1 MLYEVKMEFADKI
14 RFVREQLGLTQEE
27 LANKLGVAFATINR
41 WEQGLTVPHASTEK
55 KLYDFCKE
63 NGIEFSKS
71 NPYQLG
77 YKLITATQIENW
89 FGDNQRDSQ
98 GKFPELIERLLK
110 ESLATLPKE
119 FRFPQGDKISL
130 DGIDGFLNVTSPKS
144 LYIPE
149 GESFWELGATV
160 KTSKTKILTDFEKRD
175 SQIDVNQKKKTTFV
189 LVTPVSLKTKS
200 IDEIK
205 KKILGSSWKAVKVYT
220 SVELEE
226 WLSHNLATS
235 IWMYKNI
242 CGQELSLDTLALAHK
257 KLVNATTPQLST
269 KIFTASREKEVET
282 LTESIKSKKVIKVAG
297 PSFYEAYGFV
307 ISAMIE
313 TDLDENNS
321 RTVICRDYASLQ
333 KINTLTSDKILILDS
348 NISNYNLSDSKN
360 TTILIYGKDI
370 NDNKIDIQLWHRP
383 QSVLSDILKNEMTV
397 SSTQLR
403 KLSHLAKNNVFL
415 TVRELENET
424 CHSSNLWRTRED
436 LSLLIPLLMIGK
448 INKKNQSDRDILA
461 TFLSNGE
468 TVDQYLAKIKYW
480 ENIDNSPL
488 LSYGDFIK
496 VSLKEELW
504 SAICKQITEETI
516 NKLLKSVKFIFSVP
530 NPKYDLPTE
539 KQFAHQLY
547 NKVWKYS
554 RHVIEG
560 LLDSCILISI
570 YNDKQLEVDLLID
583 EILKSISSKELLFTI
598 SDYMKALAES
608 SPERFLAYI
617 EAEIKKDNSL
627 IWELF
632 SNNDADFLFGGGHNY
647 CALLWSL
654 ESLCGLDN
662 YKIRVCKILFKLV
675 QKGFTY
681 KISNSPSETLENILW
696 LYNNKNAMSFED
708 KILFMEQ
715 CIAKYGNEFIPYAIK
730 IVFKTSACLT
740 DSTLKW
746 RDPDLKN
753 EDLTYGVWFNAIDR
767 VIIATINKIDV
778 SDTQILKTLIKH
790 YHQIPLNTF
799 KKITNYISKAYHQN
813 TTEATF
819 LYEYL
824 LKKRYDVIKYHKE
837 DSKQFIKII
846 EKVITCLK
854 PSNKIEASLIYFKGF
869 GYNDCPIPET
879 IDEDFEKEER
889 ATRKFQNELLQN
901 LLNEFNHRDVLDKIL
916 QVLPN
921 NGVDGT
927 FLAEANLIEENKLFV
942 RNQLINLKKYCTLAS
957 FIAKDS
963 EEEKN
968 SFINCLDIEI
978 LIELIPFIQ
987 NYYFIPTR
995 IFEDESLVKKF
1006 FEHRHMDN
1014 NANDIEIQ
1022 LIKKYNPAGYFQW
1035 LLYRQKEEDWDLS
1048 EITSV
1053 MNNINKDNY
1062 PPSKYHFIKEL
1073 LSKLDDRYYTED
1085 IIRMEFTFFLLFD
1098 REDMPNGILKYF
1110 LENPK
1115 EYCTII
1121 SCENESIPARTKYEI
1136 MNRMKL
1142 PKDYTQ
1148 TQVSNF
1154 VSVLMENAHSDSVE
1168 DRVKKQYIGEILARS
1183 FVHTNEEYIPT
1194 VLKDLLEEIDDLD
1207 VNKGVYIGYQNNRG
1221 VRTITDGSPEI
1232 TRALKLEEEAKSCE
1246 IMYPAAAHILR
1257 MMASSS
1263 RHEAARDKEEK
1274 LINDGI
1280 L

>member
-1 MLYEVKMEFADKI
+1 MEFSDKI
-14 RFVREQLGLTQEE
+14 RFAREELGITQEE
-27 LANKLGVAFATINR
+27 LAKKLGVAFATINR
-41 WEQGLTVPHASTEK
+41 WEQGLTTPHASTEK

-63 NGIEFSKS
+63 NGIEFCKS

-89 FGDNQRDSQ
+89 FGDNQRESQ

-110 ESLATLPKE
+110 ESLATVPKE

-130 DGIDGFLNVTSPKS
+130 DGVDGFLNVVSPKS

-160 KTSKTKILTDFEKRD
+160 KTSKAKILADFEKRD
-175 SQIDVNQKKKTTFV
+175 AQIGVNQKKQTTFV
-189 LVTPVSLKTKS
+189 LVTPAPLKTKS
-200 IDEIK
+200 IEEIK
-205 KKILGSSWKAVKVYT
+205 KKILCSSWKEVRVYT

-235 IWMYKNI
+235 VWMYKNI

-257 KLVNATTPQLST
+257 KLINATTPQLST

-282 LTESIKSKKVIKVAG
+282 LIESIKGKKVIKVAG

-307 ISAMIE
+307 VSAMIE
-313 TDLDENNS
+313 TALDENNS

-360 TTILIYGKDI
+360 TTIFIYGKDI
-370 NDNKIDIQLWHRP
+370 SDNKIDIQLWHRP
-383 QSVLSDILKNEMTV
+383 QSVLSDILKNEMSV
-397 SSTQLR
+397 STTQLR

-436 LSLLIPLLMIGK
+436 LPLLIPLLMVGK
-448 INKKNQSDRDILA
+448 INKKSQSDRNALSV
-461 TFLSNGE
+461 FLPDGE
-468 TVDQYLAKIKYW
+468 TVDQYLSKISRW

-488 LSYGDFIK
+488 LCYGDFVK

-504 SAICKQITEETI
+504 SAISKNITEETI
-516 NKLLKSVKFIFSVP
+516 KKLLESVKTIFSAP
-530 NPKYDLPTE
+530 NPKYDLPRD

-547 NKVWKYS
+547 NKVWQYS
-554 RHVIEG
+554 SYLIEG
-560 LLDSCILISI
+560 LLDSCILLSI
-570 YNDKQLEVDLLID
+570 YNEKQLEVDSVID
-583 EILKSISSKELLFTI
+583 DILKSISSKELLFTI
-598 SDYMKALAES
+598 SDYMKTLAES

-617 EAEIKKDNSL
+617 ETEIKKDTSL
-627 IWELF
+627 IWALF

-654 ESLCGLDN
+654 ESLCGLDD
-662 YKIRVCKILFKLV
+662 YKIRVCKILFKLI

-696 LYNNKNAMSFED
+696 LYNNKNALSFED
-708 KILFMEQ
+708 KILFLEQ
-715 CIAKYGNEFIPYAIK
+715 FIAKYGNEFIPYAIK

-746 RDPDLKN
+746 RDPDLKS
-753 EDLTYGVWFNAIDR
+753 EDLTYGVLFNAIDR
-767 VIIATINKIDV
+767 VIAATINKIAF
-778 SDTQILKTLIKH
+778 SDTKTLKTLIKH
-790 YHQIPLNTF
+790 YHQIPRRTF
-799 KKITNYISKAYHQN
+799 EKIANYIIDTYHQN
-813 TTEATF
+813 TSEAAF

-824 LKKRYDVIKYHKE
+824 LKKRYEVIKYHKE
-837 DSKQFIKII
+837 DSEQFIKII
-846 EKVITCLK
+846 ETVISSLK
-854 PSNKIEASLIYFKGF
+854 PTDKIEASLIYFKGF

-879 IDEDFEKEER
+879 INEDFEKEER
-889 ATRKFQNELLQN
+889 ATRKFQKEQLQE
-901 LLNEFNHRDVLDKIL
+901 LLNEFNHREVLDKIL

-921 NGVDGT
+921 NGADGA
-927 FLAEANLIEENKLFV
+927 FLAEANLFEEDKLFI
-942 RNQLINLKKYCTLAS
+942 RSQLIKLKKYCTLAS

-963 EEEKN
+963 DEEKN

-978 LIELIPFIQ
+978 LTELIPFIQ

-995 IFEDESLVKKF
+995 ILEDESLIQKF
-1006 FEHRHMDN
+1006 FEHRQMDN
-1014 NANDIEIQ
+1014 HANDIEIQ
-1022 LIKKYNPAGYFQW
+1022 LIKKHNPAGYFQW
-1035 LLYRQKEEDWDLS
+1035 LLYRQKEENWDLS
-1048 EITSV
+1048 DIVSV
-1053 MNNINKDNY
+1053 MNNIDKENY
-1062 PPSKYHFIKEL
+1062 PPSKYYFIKEL

-1085 IIRMEFTFFLLFD
+1085 IIRLEFTYLLLFD
-1098 REDMPNGILKYF
+1098 REDTPNGILRYF

-1115 EYCTII
+1115 EYCAVI
-1121 SCENESIPARTKYEI
+1121 SRENKSIPPQTKYEI
-1136 MNRMKL
+1136 MGRIKL
-1142 PKDYTQ
+1142 PKNYTQ
-1148 TQVSNF
+1148 AQVSNF
-1154 VSVLMENAHSDSVE
+1154 TSTLLENASSDSVE
-1168 DRVKKQYIGEILARS
+1168 DRVKKQHLGEILARS
-1183 FVHTNEEYIPT
+1183 FEHTKEEYIPIE
-1194 VLKDLLEEIDDLD
+1194 LKILLEEIDDLE

-1221 VRTITDGSPEI
+1221 VRTVTDGSPEL
-1232 TRALKLEEEAKSCE
+1232 TRAIKLEEEAKLCE
-1246 IMYPAAAHILR
+1246 IMYPVAAHILR

-1263 RHEAARDKEEK
+1263 RQEAARDKEDK

>member
-1 MLYEVKMEFADKI
+1 MEFSEKI
-14 RFVREQLGLTQEE
+14 RFVREELGLTQED
-27 LANKLGVAFATINR
+27 LAKKLGVAFATINR
-41 WEQGLTVPHASTEK
+41 WEQGSTKPHANTEK
-55 KLYDFCKE
+55 KLYEFCKD
-63 NGIEFSKS
+63 NGVEFSKS
-71 NPYQLG
+71 NPCQLG
-77 YKLITATQIENW
+77 CKLITSTQIENW
-89 FGDNQRDSQ
+89 FGDNQREAQ
-98 GKFPELIERLLK
+98 GKFPELIVRLLK
-110 ESLATLPKE
+110 ESFATLPKE
-119 FRFPQGDKISL
+119 FRFPQGDKVSL
-130 DGIDGFLNVTSPKS
+130 DGVDGFLNVTFPKS
-144 LYIPE
+144 LYVPE

-160 KTSKTKILTDFEKRD
+160 KTSKTKILTDFRKRD
-175 SQIDVNQKKKTTFV
+175 AQISIEKKKKTTFV
-189 LVTPVSLKTKS
+189 LVTPASFKTKT
-200 IDEIK
+200 IEEIK
-205 KKILGSSWKAVKVYT
+205 KEVLGNSWKAVKVYT
-220 SVELEE
+220 SVELED
-226 WLSHNLATS
+226 WLSYNLATS

-257 KLVNATTPQLST
+257 KLINATTPQLST
-269 KIFTASREKEVET
+269 KIFTASREKEVEA
-282 LTESIKSKKVIKVAG
+282 LVESIKSKKVIKVAG

-307 ISAMIE
+307 VSAMIE
-313 TDLDENNS
+313 TALDENNL
-321 RTVICRDYASLQ
+321 RTVICRDYTSLQ

-360 TTILIYGKDI
+360 TTIFIYGKDI

-383 QSVLSDILKNEMTV
+383 QSVLSDILKNEMKV
-397 SSTQLR
+397 SSTQIR

-424 CHSSNLWRTRED
+424 CHTSNLWRTRED
-436 LSLLIPLLMIGK
+436 LSLLIPLLMVGK
-448 INKKNQSDRDILA
+448 INKKNQSDRDV
-461 TFLSNGE
+461 LSNFLPDGE
-468 TVDQYLAKIKYW
+468 SVDQYLGKIKYW

-488 LSYGDFIK
+488 LSYGDFVK

-504 SAICKQITEETI
+504 SAISKNITEETI
-516 NKLLKSVKFIFSVP
+516 KKLLETIKTIFSVS
-530 NPKYDLPTE
+530 NPKYDLPID

-554 RHVIEG
+554 SYLIEG

-570 YNDKQLEVDLLID
+570 YNDKQREVDLLID
-583 EILKSISSKELLFTI
+583 EILKSVSSKEMLFTI
-598 SDYMKALAES
+598 SDYMKTLAES

-617 EAEIKKDNSL
+617 KAEIKKDTSL

-647 CALLWSL
+647 CTLLWSL

-662 YKIRVCKILFKLV
+662 YKISVCKILFKLI

-730 IVFKTSACLT
+730 IVFKTYACLT

-746 RDPDLKN
+746 RDPNLKN
-753 EDLTYGVWFNAIDR
+753 EDLTYGVLFNAIDR
-767 VIIATINKIDV
+767 VVTATLNKIDF
-778 SDTQILKTLIKH
+778 SDTKILKTLIKN
-790 YHQIPLNTF
+790 YHQIPRKTF
-799 KKITNYISKAYHQN
+799 EKITNYIVETYNQN
-813 TTEATF
+813 TSEATF

-824 LKKRYDVIKYHKE
+824 LKKRYDVLKYHKE
-837 DSKQFIKII
+837 DSEQFIKLI
-846 EKVITCLK
+846 ENVILHLK
-854 PSNKIEASLIYFKGF
+854 PSDKIESSLIYFKGF

-889 ATRKFQNELLQN
+889 ATRKFQNELLQE
-901 LLNEFNHRDVLDKIL
+901 LLNKFNHRDVLNKIL

-927 FLAEANLIEENKLFV
+927 FLAEANLFEEDKLFV
-942 RNQLINLKKYCTLAS
+942 RSQLINLKKFCTLAS
-957 FIAKDS
+957 FIVNDS

-968 SFINCLDIEI
+968 SFINCLDIEV
-978 LIELIPFIQ
+978 LTELIPFIQ

-995 IFEDESLVKKF
+995 ILQEENLTQKF
-1006 FEHRHMDN
+1006 FSHRHMDN
-1014 NANDIEIQ
+1014 NASDIEIQ

-1048 EITSV
+1048 DIISV
-1053 MNNINKDNY
+1053 MNNITKENY
-1062 PPSKYHFIKEL
+1062 SPSKYYFIKKL
-1073 LSKLDDRYYTED
+1073 LLKLDERYYTED
-1085 IIRMEFTFFLLFD
+1085 IIRLEFAFLPLFD
-1098 REDMPNGILKYF
+1098 REDIPNGILRYF

-1115 EYCTII
+1115 EYCAIV
-1121 SCENESIPARTKYEI
+1121 SRENKSLAAKTKYEI
-1136 MNRMKL
+1136 MARMRL

-1148 TQVSNF
+1148 AQVSNF
-1154 VSVLMENAHSDSVE
+1154 ISTIMENAPSDSVE
-1168 DRVKKQYIGEILARS
+1168 DRAKKQHLGEILANS
-1183 FVHTNEEYIPT
+1183 FKHTKEEYIPSE
-1194 VLKDLLEEIDDLD
+1194 LKVLLEEVDDEE

-1221 VRTITDGSPEI
+1221 VRTVTDGSPEI
-1232 TRALKLEEEAKSCE
+1232 AMAEKLEEEAKTCE
-1246 IMYPAAAHILR
+1246 IMYPATAHILR

-1263 RHEAARDKEEK
+1263 RREAAMDKEEK
-1274 LINDGI
+1274 LINDDI

>member
-1 MLYEVKMEFADKI
+1 MEFSDKI
-14 RFVREQLGLTQEE
+14 RFVREELGITQEE
-27 LANKLGVAFATINR
+27 LAKKLGVAFATINR
-41 WEQGLTVPHASTEK
+41 WEQGFTTPHASNEK

-63 NGIEFSKS
+63 NGIEFCKS
-71 NPYQLG
+71 NTYQLG

-98 GKFPELIERLLK
+98 GKFPELIQRLLK
-110 ESLATLPKE
+110 ESLTTFPKE

-130 DGIDGFLNVTSPKS
+130 DGVDGFLNVASPKS

-160 KTSKTKILTDFEKRD
+160 KTSKAKILDDFQKRD
-175 SQIDVNQKKKTTFV
+175 AQIDINQKKKTTFV
-189 LVTPVSLKTKS
+189 LVTPAPLKTKS
-200 IDEIK
+200 IEEIK
-205 KKILGSSWKAVKVYT
+205 KKILGSSWKAVRVYT

-226 WLSHNLATS
+226 WFSHNLATS
-235 IWMYKNI
+235 VWMYKNI
-242 CGQELSLDTLALAHK
+242 CGQDLALDTLSLAHK

-269 KIFTASREKEVET
+269 KIFTASREKEVEA
-282 LTESIKSKKVIKVAG
+282 LIESIKSKKVIKVAG

-307 ISAMIE
+307 VSAMIE
-313 TDLDENNS
+313 TALDENNL
-321 RTVICRDYASLQ
+321 RTVICRDYTSLQ

-360 TTILIYGKDI
+360 TTIFIYGRDI

-383 QSVLSDILKNEMTV
+383 QSVLSDILKNEMNV
-397 SSTQLR
+397 SSTQIR

-424 CHSSNLWRTRED
+424 CHTSNLWRTRED
-436 LSLLIPLLMIGK
+436 LSLLIPLLMVGK
-448 INKKNQSDRDILA
+448 INKKNQSDRDVLS
-461 TFLSNGE
+461 TFLPDGE
-468 TVDQYLAKIKYW
+468 SVDQYLGKIKYW

-504 SAICKQITEETI
+504 SAISKNITEETI
-516 NKLLKSVKFIFSVP
+516 NKLIEAIKTIFSVS
-530 NPKYDLPTE
+530 NPKYDLPID
-539 KQFAHQLY
+539 KQLAHQLY

-554 RHVIEG
+554 SHLIEG

-570 YNDKQLEVDLLID
+570 YNDKQREVDLLID
-583 EILKSISSKELLFTI
+583 EILKSVSSKEMLFTI
-598 SDYMKALAES
+598 SDHMKTLAES

-617 EAEIKKDNSL
+617 EAEIKKDTSL

-632 SNNDADFLFGGGHNY
+632 SNNDTDFLFGGGHNY
-647 CALLWSL
+647 CTLLWSL

-662 YKIRVCKILFKLV
+662 YKISVCKILFKLI

-746 RDPDLKN
+746 RDPNLKN
-753 EDLTYGVWFNAIDR
+753 EDLTYGVLFNATDR
-767 VIIATINKIDV
+767 VITATINKIDF
-778 SDTQILKTLIKH
+778 SNTKILKTLIKN
-790 YHQIPLNTF
+790 YHQIPRKTF
-799 KKITNYISKAYHQN
+799 EKITNYIVETYNQN
-813 TTEATF
+813 TSDATF

-824 LKKRYDVIKYHKE
+824 LKKRYEVIKYHKE
-837 DSKQFIKII
+837 DSEQFIKII
-846 EKVITCLK
+846 ETVISRLK
-854 PSNKIEASLIYFKGF
+854 PTDKIEASLIYFKGF

-879 IDEDFEKEER
+879 INEDFEKEER
-889 ATRKFQNELLQN
+889 ATRKFQKELLQE
-901 LLNEFNHRDVLDKIL
+901 LLNEFNHREVLDKIL

-921 NGVDGT
+921 NGADGA
-927 FLAEANLIEENKLFV
+927 FLAEANLFEEDKLFI
-942 RNQLINLKKYCTLAS
+942 RSQLIKLKKYCTLAS

-963 EEEKN
+963 DEEKN

-978 LIELIPFIQ
+978 LTELIPFIK

-995 IFEDESLVKKF
+995 ILEDESLSQKF

-1014 NANDIEIQ
+1014 NASDIGIQ

-1048 EITSV
+1048 DIISV
-1053 MNNINKDNY
+1053 LNNITKENY
-1062 PPSKYHFIKEL
+1062 PPSKYYFIKEI

-1085 IIRMEFTFFLLFD
+1085 IIRLEFTYLLLFD
-1098 REDMPNGILKYF
+1098 REDTPNGILRYF

-1115 EYCTII
+1115 EYCAII
-1121 SCENESIPARTKYEI
+1121 GRENKSILAKTKYEI
-1136 MNRMKL
+1136 MGRMRL

-1148 TQVSNF
+1148 AQVSNF
-1154 VSVLMENAHSDSVE
+1154 ISTIMESAPYDSME
-1168 DRVKKQYIGEILARS
+1168 DRAKKQHLGEILANS
-1183 FVHTNEEYIPT
+1183 FKHTKEEYIPIE
-1194 VLKDLLEEIDDLD
+1194 LKILLEEVDDEE

-1221 VRTITDGSPEI
+1221 VRTVTDGSPEFA
-1232 TRALKLEEEAKSCE
+1232 RALKLEEEAKSCE
-1246 IMYPAAAHILR
+1246 IMYPAAAHVLR

-1274 LINDGI
+1274 LINDDI